1 MNHYRSKSIA
11 TWIAFFGGTLG
22 LHRFY
27 LHGFGDKLGWL
38 HPLPTAIGLLG
49 VLRIRE
55 LGQDDHLA
63 WLLVP
68 LFGLMVAQAMLF
80 AIVYGLTPDEKEV
93 WVVDAANRKV
103 HIFDNTTLPPKQVAS
118 IDLREQPG
126 WVTFSVDGKYAYP
139 STGEVIDTKTRKTLL
154 LLTDEEGREVHS
166 EKIVE
171 IHFRGGV
178 PVLAGDQF
186 GVGRKTK

>member
-27 LHGFGDKLGWL
+27 LYGWRDRLGWL
-38 HPLPTAIGLLG
+38 YPLPTAIGLLG

-80 AIVYGLTPDEKEV
+80 AIVYGLTPDEK
-93 WVVDAANRKV
+93 WDARHN
-103 HIFDNTTLPPKQVAS
+103 
-118 IDLREQPG
+118 PG
-126 WVTFSVDGKYAYP
+126 QAGP
-139 STGEVIDTKTRKTLL
+139 GTRWA
-154 LLTDEEGREVHS
+154 
-166 EKIVE
+166 
-171 IHFRGGV
+171 
-178 PVLAGDQF
+178 PVLGAIAALM
-186 GVGRKTK
+186 VGGAALMGTIAYGGQKFFEWQLEGEAAVRR